1 MNCLFK
7 NPPAPKVRRWD
18 SLGADPIDSNN
29 PLFTGT
35 ASAGSLHTGTTAS
48 TVTVSI
54 RHGRNMGSTWGQLWP
69 TRPQLGPDNLGP
81 VGNSKLA
88 FSRVVS
94 TFFWSFF
101 GIDYASCWAMFPML
115 CLHWAQLG
123 AKLSPKGPKLRHFL
137 HLGSIWID
145 LGPTSAQIAQLWAE
159 LGPKLGPLGAVW
171 AQAVPA
177 QDPVAHMNST
187 LRSNLPKLR
196 DVGPQLGSSWSQ
208 LARVRRKLASWTQVG
223 SCLAQLRPR
232 TAKFD
237 PSQLPRA
244 CFFPLCPIHWVRV
257 VLVAKRL
264 EYYKMVIFHSY
275 LKLPECSNSMQ

>member
-1 MNCLFK
+1 MSCLFK
-7 NPPAPKVRRWD
+7 NPPAPQVRRWD
-18 SLGADPIDSNN
+18 SLGAEPIDSNN

-69 TRPQLGPDNLGP
+69 TRPQLGPNLHLRPNLGPTSENLGP

-115 CLHWAQLG
+115 CLYWAQLG
-123 AKLSPKGPKLRHFL
+123 AKLSPEGPKLRHFL

-145 LGPTSAQIAQLWAE
+145 LGGGS
-159 LGPKLGPLGAVW
+159 LGPSCSYEFHLALKLAQVAPRWAPVGLKLGP
-171 AQAVPA
+171 
-177 QDPVAHMNST
+177 
-187 LRSNLPKLR
+187 
-196 DVGPQLGSSWSQ
+196 SWSQ
-208 LARVRRKLASWTQVG
+208 LARVRRKLGPSWTQVG

-244 CFFPLCPIHWVRV
+244 CFFPLCPIHWVRA

-264 EYYKMVIFHSY
+264 EYYKMDQNGDF
-275 LKLPECSNSMQ
+275 P